1 MILNLIFFT
10 LVVKALHNNGMF
22 NVQYKY
28 TYYKALACAGFILAG
43 EEKNISWGMKKSRW
57 GRITPEGRE
66 FFFCPPPPPQKSIL
80 SRGAKTEAGGGGGD
94 SKRERNI

>member
-66 FFFCPPPPPQKSIL
+66 FFFCPPPPAEFNSVP
-80 SRGAKTEAGGGGGD
+80 GAEQARGGGEG
-94 SKRERNI
+94 R